1 MIVSPLTFK
10 ETKSEWRSQILIAG
24 ARNPKE
30 DGPVEERTCVTN
42 CPMLDGDVEEGGE
55 RQLSFIKIVTLPS
68 SFTSCGYYHYGY
80 GSFAREATISK
91 HSPDTMK
98 PPLPQIFSWY
108 VHNDTAESSGAK
120 TRQKVPL
127 LISNEELSKPQAA
140 TTDDSDAEG
149 SVDDGS
155 QIALP
160 QYFGSDFYDDP
171 CFMPC
176 GVHHQAPTNTTSK
189 LIDEGFNFETLTEN
203 IIMHYGLWGNLQGS
217 NTNNKGHPN
226 TIDGS
231 FYLIS
236 HNPFDPIRRPCNAFG
251 PTERP
256 FPHLPSSHELADL
269 CFV

>member
-1 MIVSPLTFK
+1 TF
-10 ETKSEWRSQILIAG
+10 TVTTLI
-24 ARNPKE
+24 K
-30 DGPVEERTCVTN
+30 
-42 CPMLDGDVEEGGE
+42 
-55 RQLSFIKIVTLPS
+55 KIVTLPS

-108 VHNDTAESSGAK
+108 VHNGAK
-120 TRQKVPL
+120 TRQKKVPL

-160 QYFGSDFYDDP
+160 QYF
-171 CFMPC
+171 
-176 GVHHQAPTNTTSK
+176 
-189 LIDEGFNFETLTEN
+189 GFNFETLTEN

>member
-1 MIVSPLTFK
+1 M
-10 ETKSEWRSQILIAG
+10 G
-24 ARNPKE
+24 
-30 DGPVEERTCVTN
+30 
-42 CPMLDGDVEEGGE
+42 
-55 RQLSFIKIVTLPS
+55 KIVTFPS

-80 GSFAREATISK
+80 GSFAREVTISK

-108 VHNDTAESSGAK
+108 VHNGAK

-149 SVDDGS
+149 
-155 QIALP
+155 
-160 QYFGSDFYDDP
+160 
-171 CFMPC
+171 
-176 GVHHQAPTNTTSK
+176 HHQAPTNTTSK

-231 FYLIS
+231 FYRIS

-256 FPHLPSSHELADL
+256 FPHLPTSHKLADL

>member
-1 MIVSPLTFK
+1 MRLKEETYDVRTYRVSPLTFK

-30 DGPVEERTCVTN
+30 DGPVEERTGVTN

-98 PPLPQIFSWY
+98 PPLPQIFS
-108 VHNDTAESSGAK
+108 
-120 TRQKVPL
+120 
-127 LISNEELSKPQAA
+127 
-140 TTDDSDAEG
+140 
-149 SVDDGS
+149 
-155 QIALP
+155 
-160 QYFGSDFYDDP
+160 
-171 CFMPC
+171 C
-176 GVHHQAPTNTTSK
+176 HHQAPPNTTSK

-231 FYLIS
+231 FYRIS